1 MADTFV
7 EMNHEYDNDLV
18 NVLEAIAAA
27 SDEAASIRGTICEDR
42 ADQRQQQPVEP
53 SAAPRPA
60 ESHDQLMRPGSLVG
74 VQTERLPHRA
84 ERDAHKKSKRRIDG
98 SMNRPID
105 LKEQATRSTGAS
117 EIAAGP
123 PASKKPK
130 RMVKGTTSC
139 ELTAA
144 AAAETTRPKKRKYP
158 NVPSTQERATSIFKG
173 VGLHSKSKLW
183 EAHIWLGD
191 LDPVRKNQGQGQ
203 LYLGAYE
210 TEDEAVRVHDLVAL
224 KLRKNDKYELN
235 FNDPGAYASEFPRL
249 EALDTRDYIWSFRR
263 NAVCFS
269 RGTSRF
275 KGVSKHSSGK
285 KWEARIG
292 YTTTASSAAA
302 GGSRIIKKEDRY
314 LGLHPT
320 EEEAAR
326 CVDMVALH
334 FHGWDDAI
342 TNFAP
347 SQYTKEMVQQHLER
361 LEKKDYK
368 IPPDLLAS
376 WPKFHRAG

>member
-7 EMNHEYDNDLV
+7 DMNHEYDNDLV
-18 NVLEAIAAA
+18 NVLEAIADA
-27 SDEAASIRGTICEDR
+27 SDKAASIRGTICEDR

-60 ESHDQLMRPGSLVG
+60 ESHDQLMRPGSLVR
-74 VQTERLPHRA
+74 VQAERLPRRA
-84 ERDAHKKSKRRIDG
+84 ERDARKKSKRRIDG

-105 LKEQATRSTGAS
+105 VKEQATRSTGAS

-130 RMVKGTTSC
+130 RMVKGTMSC

-144 AAAETTRPKKRKYP
+144 AAETTRSLNRKYP

-191 LDPVRKNQGQGQ
+191 LDPVRKDQGQGQ

-249 EALDTRDYIWSFRR
+249 EALDTRDYIWSFGR
-263 NAVCFS
+263 NAV
-269 RGTSRF
+269 
-275 KGVSKHSSGK
+275 
-285 KWEARIG
+285 
-292 YTTTASSAAA
+292 
-302 GGSRIIKKEDRY
+302 
-314 LGLHPT
+314 
-320 EEEAAR
+320 
-326 CVDMVALH
+326 
-334 FHGWDDAI
+334 
-342 TNFAP
+342 
-347 SQYTKEMVQQHLER
+347 
-361 LEKKDYK
+361 
-368 IPPDLLAS
+368 
-376 WPKFHRAG
+376 

>member
-7 EMNHEYDNDLV
+7 DMNHEYDNDLV
-18 NVLEAIAAA
+18 NVVEALAAA
-27 SDEAASIRGTICEDR
+27 SDKATSIRGTICEDR
-42 ADQRQQQPVEP
+42 ADPRQQQPVVP

-60 ESHDQLMRPGSLVG
+60 ESHDQLMRPG
-74 VQTERLPHRA
+74 
-84 ERDAHKKSKRRIDG
+84 
-98 SMNRPID
+98 
-105 LKEQATRSTGAS
+105 STGAS

-130 RMVKGTTSC
+130 RMVKGTVSC

-144 AAAETTRPKKRKYP
+144 AAAETTRPLKRKYP
-158 NVPSTQERATSIFKG
+158 NVPSTRERATSIYKG

-191 LDPVRKNQGQGQ
+191 LDPERKNQGQGQ
-203 LYLGAYE
+203 LYLGAYT
-210 TEDEAVRVHDLVAL
+210 TEDEAVKVHDLVAL
-224 KLRKNDKYELN
+224 KLRKNDQLN
-235 FNDPGAYASEFPRL
+235 FNDPGAYAAEVPRL
-249 EALDTRDYIWSFRR
+249 EALDTRDYIWAFRR

-302 GGSRIIKKEDRY
+302 GGSEIMKKLDRY

-334 FHGWDDAI
+334 FHGWEDAI

-361 LEKKDYK
+361 LEEKDYT

-376 WPKFHRAG
+376 WRKFHRAG